1 MGGLTVFQ
9 LGPKGTGGRGVS
21 LGCLP
26 HRLQCFPKELRGI
39 KGTTASGGTRE
50 RRGRPGYRAH
60 LVCLGDRDW
69 WAPKEKLL
77 WGPVAIQVFRGLL
90 VLLGMGD
97 LALKDPKGL
106 PDPPENPLDLA
117 QL

>member
-1 MGGLTVFQ
+1 MFHSFIIC
-9 LGPKGTGGRGVS
+9 KDTGDEYLLKHCV
-21 LGCLP
+21 
-26 HRLQCFPKELRGI
+26 CFR
-39 KGTTASGGTRE
+39 
-50 RRGRPGYRAH
+50 
-60 LVCLGDRDW
+60 
-69 WAPKEKLL
+69 APKEKLL

-117 QL
+117 QVRVCGTLCEMFCMV